1 MRFKSRDIEHEKCIL
16 HYFDFIWELTVKEC
30 KKEAVLQPQ
39 NDSPFFNC
47 YSLFSRLK
55 GVHSGVLLFDQS
67 CVLPP
72 AGQEVGY
79 AYA

>member
-47 YSLFSRLK
+47 YSLFTVNKNRISA
-55 GVHSGVLLFDQS
+55 VHAYYLL
-67 CVLPP
+67 
-72 AGQEVGY
+72 
-79 AYA
+79 